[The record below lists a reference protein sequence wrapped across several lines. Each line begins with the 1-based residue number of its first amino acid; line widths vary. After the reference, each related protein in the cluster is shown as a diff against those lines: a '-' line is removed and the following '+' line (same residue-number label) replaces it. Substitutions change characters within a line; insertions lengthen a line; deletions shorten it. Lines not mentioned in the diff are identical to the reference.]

1 MGCRYLEPLLGTA
14 HTASTTTT
22 RKV

>member
-1 MGCRYLEPLLGTA
+1 MGCRYLEPLLGTP